1 MPRTGRITPR
11 KIINDVMFQN
21 DLIARLINHVMK
33 SGKKSLAQKQVYEA
47 LESIKKK
54 ENKDPLEVFEDA
66 IKNITPQIEVRSR
79 RVGGAAYQVP
89 TPIRGRRGTS
99 LAMRWLVREA
109 RNRPNNQFHRFSE
122 KLAQEI
128 LDASRGEGMAFQR
141 KLTAHKMADAK
152 KAFAHF
158 RW

>member
-1 MPRTGRITPR
+1 MPRTGRIPPR
-11 KIINDVMFQN
+11 KIISDVMYKN
-21 DLIARLINHVMK
+21 ELIARLINHVMK

-89 TPIRGRRGTS
+89 TPIRGKRGTS

-109 RNRPNNQFHRFSE
+109 RKRPNNQFHRFSE

-141 KLTAHKMADAK
+141 KLTAHKMADAN